1 MRRYHRPIIIGHA
14 QKNRARDRPFRFA
27 NPFLAT
33 GSGEHSMKTL
43 FASFRRTPLPGR
55 FPVRLLLWSLVVA
68 ALFGALGVA
77 EPVENLLRIGR
88 NWARSHAAS
97 GNVVIAGIDDATIAA
112 SNVYPLPRDMDA
124 QMIDQLLA
132 LGANRV
138 FVDLDFPT
146 ASKPAEDKAMAETIA
161 RHPGKIVLAGRFF
174 IDSTTGSRTDALPI
188 PLFSAHADVANI
200 NFRYDR
206 SGAVWKL
213 PYAMTLK
220 GHSYPSFAAK
230 IAGIHG
236 AAGTM
241 FPVDY
246 AIDPRS
252 VPLISAID
260 ILRGR
265 APRAAIAGKDVILA
279 TRTDQVQDM
288 FFVPGYGRFSGAY
301 FHALGAET
309 LRAGTP
315 IDAGWLVPF
324 ALATAILLGTFALK
338 RAVPI
343 IITLAVASIAI
354 LLIPFELEKHL
365 IFVDIVPALT
375 LMAIPMC
382 MLAWREVR
390 ARFKAR
396 SMTNALSGLRN
407 LNALRLE
414 TVELDRLLV
423 VARVHNF
430 AEVIATLPAEAE
442 KTLSAQIAARLT
454 LGAPGL
460 ELYQGDD
467 GVFAWFTGEEGESL
481 GGHLSALYS
490 LFRSPAVIA
499 GTNVDL
505 VVTFGVDSGRDRSIA
520 NRLGSALVAASE
532 ATAEGVKWKEFD
544 ASKLKDA
551 AWKLSLLSQLD
562 AAIDGGDL
570 WVAYQPKLDL
580 ATNRITGAEALV
592 RWTHPEKGAISPM
605 EFVIAAEQHNRIE
618 KLTMHVL
625 ERAITTAAAINAHG
639 IHFGIAVNL
648 SVRLLEDD
656 NLADVIMAQLAKQ
669 GLDPS
674 LLTLEITETAAMSA
688 QHGMAILRDL
698 RDRGIRVS
706 IDDYGTGLS
715 TLEYLKKIPASEI
728 KIDKTFIQ
736 SMTDSPSDLLMVNST
751 IQLAHSLGH
760 VVVAEG
766 VELAS
771 TLERLIEMNCDTAQ
785 GYLIGRPMTFQA
797 LTRRLLSERR
807 RAA

>member
-1 MRRYHRPIIIGHA
+1 
-14 QKNRARDRPFRFA
+14 
-27 NPFLAT
+27 
-33 GSGEHSMKTL
+33 MKTL
-43 FASFRRTPLPGR
+43 FASFRRAKRPSR
-55 FPVRLLLWSLVVA
+55 FPVRLLLWSLAVA
-68 ALFGALGVA
+68 ALFGLLGVA
-77 EPVENLLRIGR
+77 DPIEDLLRIGR
-88 NWARSHAAS
+88 NWTRSHAAS
-97 GNVVIAGIDDATIAA
+97 GNIVIAGIDDNTLAA
-112 SNVYPLPRDMDA
+112 LKTWPLPREADA
-124 QMIDQLLA
+124 ALIDKLFK
-132 LGANRV
+132 LGAKRV
-138 FVDLDFPT
+138 YVDLDFSSP
-146 ASKPAEDKAMAETIA
+146 SEPAQDQSLEDAIT
-161 RHPGKIVLAGRFF
+161 RYGKRVILSGRFY
-174 IDSTTGSRTDALPI
+174 IDSASGTRTETM
-188 PLFSAHADVANI
+188 PLLRFARYADIANI
-200 NFRYDR
+200 NFRYDHA
-206 SGAVWKL
+206 GAVWKL
-213 PYAMTLK
+213 PYGMPL
-220 GHSYPSFAAK
+220 GGQLYPSFAAH
-230 IAGIHG
+230 IAKVYGLEG
-236 AAGTM
+236 QM
-241 FPVDY
+241 FP
-246 AIDPRS
+246 IDFSIEPRS
-252 VPLISAID
+252 VPLVSAID
-260 ILRGR
+260 IIKDKVSRS
-265 APRAAIAGKDVILA
+265 AIANKDVIIG

-288 FFVPGYGRFSGAY
+288 FFAPGYGRFSGVY

-309 LRAGTP
+309 LRAGRP
-315 IDAGWLVPF
+315 IDAGWLIPF
-324 ALATAILLGTFALK
+324 LFAFCVLAGALSLK
-338 RAVPI
+338 RAIPT
-343 IITLAVASIAI
+343 ITILAAAA
-354 LLIPFELEKHL
+354 LLIIGAPFVLEHFL
-365 IFVDIVPALT
+365 IFVSILPAIVLLVTPT
-375 LMAIPMC
+375 GMI
-382 MLAWREVR
+382 AWREIR

-396 SMTNALSGLRN
+396 STTNALSGLRN

-430 AEVIATLPAEAE
+430 AEAIATLPAEAE
-442 KTLSAQIAARLT
+442 KTLIAQIAARLT

-520 NRLGSALVAASE
+520 NRLGSALVAAGE
-532 ATAEGVKWKEFD
+532 ATVEGVKWKEFD

-669 GLDPS
+669 GLDPG

-715 TLEYLKKIPASEI
+715 TLEYLKKIPANEI
-728 KIDKTFIQ
+728 KIDKTFVQ